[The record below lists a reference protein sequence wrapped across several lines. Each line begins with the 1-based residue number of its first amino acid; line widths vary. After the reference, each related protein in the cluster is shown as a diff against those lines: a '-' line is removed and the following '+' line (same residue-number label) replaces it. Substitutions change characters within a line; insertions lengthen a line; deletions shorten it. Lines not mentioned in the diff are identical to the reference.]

1 MSGPEVLVIGGG
13 PAGIAAALE
22 MARAGLVVTLCEQ
35 APRLGG
41 AIHRQ
46 PNNASRRVSVPRAQ
60 RRRWQALS
68 DALAASPVEVLCQ
81 HTFVGVEGNGVV
93 LIEDRANRRIF
104 MRNPAA
110 LVLAVGGVE
119 RVAPVPGW
127 HLPGVVSAGGMQVMM
142 KSTGRA
148 PQGDVL
154 IAGSGP
160 LLVALAAQM
169 VSLGNPPVAVL
180 ERSAAPVSPLAA
192 ARLLEAPAYL
202 VEAAGYL
209 LPLVLA
215 GVRWRRG
222 AAVKSIEA
230 TADGRLSVTTVD
242 SGRRERRLVVDRVA
256 LHDGLRPNSN
266 GAKASSSGPFVVSAG
281 DCREVLG
288 GVAAIADGRLAGRA
302 VVAHLG
308 GRPAAADATEAQ
320 LVRERR
326 AQVTLN
332 GFFDFSGPD
341 PAELPDE
348 TVVCRCEGR
357 TLGQLRSILAAADPV
372 SPREIKLNGR
382 FGMGACQ
389 GRFCTEWVASFVAHQ
404 RGGSP
409 PSVAEFVGNRWPVK
423 PVSVSA
429 FIEPLAPHPPSNQ
442 SE

>member
-22 MARAGLVVTLCEQ
+22 MARAGLAVTLCEQ

-46 PNNASRRVSVPRAQ
+46 PNDASRRVPVPRAQ

-81 HTFVGVEGNGVV
+81 HMFVGVEGNGVV

-104 MRNPAA
+104 TRNPAA

-169 VSLGNPPVAVL
+169 ASLGNPPVAVL

-202 VEAAGYL
+202 LEAAGYL
-209 LPLVLA
+209 LPLAMA
-215 GVRWRRG
+215 GVRRRRG
-222 AAVKSIEA
+222 AAVTLIEA
-230 TADGRLSVTTVD
+230 TADGRLSVATID
-242 SGRRERRLVVDRVA
+242 SERRERRLVVDRVA

-266 GAKASSSGPFVVSAG
+266 GAKAGPNGPFVVSAG

-308 GRPAAADATEAQ
+308 GSPAAGDATEAQ

-326 AQVTLN
+326 AQATLN
-332 GFFDFSGPD
+332 GFFDFSGSD
-341 PAELPDE
+341 PAQLPDE

-357 TLGQLRSILAAADPV
+357 TLGQLRSILAADDPV

-389 GRFCTEWVASFVAHQ
+389 GRFCTEWVASFLAHQ
-404 RGGSP
+404 RGGP
-409 PSVAEFVGNRWPVK
+409 PPAIAEFVGNRWPVK
-423 PVSVSA
+423 PVPVSA
-429 FIEPLAPHPPSNQ
+429 FLEALAPHPPSNQ